1 MKRWLGSVISIL
13 SIAVINTFAFGGLHA
28 GAMSQQSMSGGMS
41 HGTMSTK
48 SVSCVSDCTTATV
61 NRGDDLELPDKNE
74 DDDEPSL
81 PSSLTAAEI
90 IASLEKQHSNVARS
104 LVKYEPPPGIPLYI
118 QFLTLRP

>member
-1 MKRWLGSVISIL
+1 MKRWISSAISIIT
-13 SIAVINTFAFGGLHA
+13 IAVINTFTFGGLHA
-28 GAMSQQSMSGGMS
+28 GAMSQQSMSGGMN
-41 HGTMSTK
+41 HGSMSTK
-48 SVSCVSDCTTATV
+48 SVSCVSVCTTATV

-81 PSSLTAAEI
+81 PFSLTTSKI
-90 IASLEKQHSNVARS
+90 IASLEKQHSDVARS

>member
-13 SIAVINTFAFGGLHA
+13 SIAVINTFAFVGLHA

-48 SVSCVSDCTTATV
+48 SVSCVSVCTTATV

-74 DDDEPSL
+74 DDEPSL
-81 PSSLTAAEI
+81 PFSLTAAEI

-104 LVKYEPPPGIPLYI
+104 LVKYEPPPGMPLYI
-118 QFLTLRP
+118 QFATLRP